1 MPDRA
6 VAHIVWRA
14 SLAAGAPTACHRRES
29 RAGGDAGGQIGC
41 GGIAERGRRCLDRGV
56 GLCEPAFHPMQRW
69 YDCLSSSEVKAV
81 ASILMGAAHA
91 DGSVTRDEAGEVRKI
106 LEELFGE
113 KPLPDFLVDH
123 LLTFNPRTF
132 DLATTCAGIR
142 LQGPEERRGLLS
154 LLARIIEADGIYDLA
169 EDSYLRRV
177 AREIGAEP
185 SEYHDLVIERVE

>member
-1 MPDRA
+1 
-6 VAHIVWRA
+6 
-14 SLAAGAPTACHRRES
+14 
-29 RAGGDAGGQIGC
+29 
-41 GGIAERGRRCLDRGV
+41 
-56 GLCEPAFHPMQRW
+56 MQRW

-91 DGSVTRDEAGEVRKI
+91 DGSVTRDEAGEVRRI

-113 KPLPDFLVDH
+113 KPLADFLVDH

-132 DLATTCAGIR
+132 DLATTCAALR
-142 LQGPEERRGLLS
+142 LAGPEERRGLLS

-185 SEYHDLVIERVE
+185 SEYKDLVIERVE